1 MKWFGKCMMA
11 LVLGIAAVAV
21 AQDGA
26 TPPVQDDAIL
36 LVVPRR
42 YNVVQVAFDV
52 ARRCNTVLV
61 SYQGTDPMPHLHV
74 WNGFEWMELP
84 LDDFRTGAFL
94 QAWPGRAMLVGG
106 DDLLPAAVRDGC
118 TWIPKVDRIEEL
130 ETAPLINAIGQI
142 VPFTASDWRWFAGRY
157 NLSLVDKNAAA
168 EEAAKRESWYDK
180 SAPIDDPEPGFFKYF
195 TRSRRQPRGDA
206 PANEPER
213 IQPVE
218 ILPGEEGEEFH

>member
-11 LVLGIAAVAV
+11 FVMGIAAVAG

-26 TPPVQDDAIL
+26 NPPVQDDAIL

-61 SYQGTDPMPHLHV
+61 SYQGADPLPHLHV

-84 LDDFRTGAFL
+84 LDDFRTGSFL
-94 QAWPGRAMLVGG
+94 QAWPGRALLLGG
-106 DDLLPAAVRDGC
+106 DDLLPAAVKDGC
-118 TWIPKVDRIEEL
+118 SWVPQVEQVAEL

-142 VPFTASDWRWFAGRY
+142 IPFTASDWRWFAGRY
-157 NLSLVDKNAAA
+157 NLTLVDENASSAAA
-168 EEAAKRESWYDK
+168 RPQGWHDQAAPVE
-180 SAPIDDPEPGFFKYF
+180 DPEPGFFKYF

-206 PANEPER
+206 GSSGAPER

-218 ILPGEEGEEFH
+218 VLPGEAETEIH